1 MIRVAVGSFE
11 SPTLDYALIA
21 PMLVVFGAALVGVLV
36 EAFVPRRVRGPVQ
49 PALGL
54 GALVASFAVLVWVT
68 APEAGATAAE
78 ATVAMD
84 KTSVFLQ
91 GTVLLLSFVAM
102 LLFAER
108 GVDPSGDAF
117 APSAAS
123 IPGSEGER
131 ELVAVG
137 ARQTEIW
144 PLAMFSVAGMMLFPA
159 ANDLLTMFV
168 ALEVL
173 SLPLYLMVGLARRR
187 RLLSQE
193 AAIKYFLLGSFS
205 SAFFLFGSALL
216 FGFAGSIRLGAIH
229 DALGTQV
236 GLDPLLLLGTGMV
249 AVGLLFK
256 VGAVPFHAWVPD
268 VYQGS
273 PTAVTAFMAA
283 STRSP
288 RSGRSSGCST
298 SRSATTAGTGAP

>member
-144 PLAMFSVAGMMLFPA
+144 
-159 ANDLLTMFV
+159 
-168 ALEVL
+168 
-173 SLPLYLMVGLARRR
+173 
-187 RLLSQE
+187 
-193 AAIKYFLLGSFS
+193 
-205 SAFFLFGSALL
+205 FFDHTA
-216 FGFAGSIRLGAIH
+216 AGSTVL
-229 DALGTQV
+229 
-236 GLDPLLLLGTGMV
+236 
-249 AVGLLFK
+249 
-256 VGAVPFHAWVPD
+256 
-268 VYQGS
+268 
-273 PTAVTAFMAA
+273 AA
-283 STRSP
+283 RKSLQ
-288 RSGRSSGCST
+288 
-298 SRSATTAGTGAP
+298 AQGAPFPFWFYMAPAHRS